1 MADAGDNIN
10 NPETIERE
18 YPSRP
23 IASTAAYVF
32 RDGKILLAKRGNQP
46 GKGLWSVPGGA
57 IELGETVHQAARR
70 EVREECNIE
79 IQVEKLFNVVDV
91 IMPGENERIKF
102 HYVIIYL
109 LARYLGGEP
118 TPGSDAL
125 AVCWAS
131 YRELD
136 NLNMIP
142 VIRKNIKQAFD
153 TAQESSL
160 I

>member
-1 MADAGDNIN
+1 MANDGDNITDT
-10 NPETIERE
+10 EIIERE

-32 RDGKILLAKRGNQP
+32 RNGKILLAKRGNQP

-91 IMPGENERIKF
+91 IMPGEKKGIKF

-109 LARYLGGEP
+109 LASYLGGKA
-118 TPGSDAL
+118 TPDSDAL
-125 AVCWAS
+125 AVYWAS
-131 YRELD
+131 YRELE
-136 NLNMIP
+136 NLDMSP

-153 TAQESSL
+153 TAQESGL